1 MCAYV
6 YGYERGRDQSQASV
20 SKWYPDGIQMV
31 CMVDYLLMLSRL
43 TFFGLCSASS
53 GLDKK
58 EYTVLIANSIIL
70 VKQSTLDYGS
80 ILSKREGIKM
90 MI

>member
-1 MCAYV
+1 
-6 YGYERGRDQSQASV
+6 
-20 SKWYPDGIQMV
+20 MV
-31 CMVDYLLMLSRL
+31 CMVDYLLMLLRL
-43 TFFGLCSASS
+43 AFFGLCSASS

-58 EYTVLIANSIIL
+58 EYTVSIANSIIL